1 MAHLTTAQLKTLSDF
16 LEASARPTNT
26 MTLPEVRGFLW
37 GIASAPAEIEDEDW
51 LSLIFEGDDA
61 NYADDA
67 EGEKITGLLLALLEE
82 QYERIGDDDSEL
94 SGSEYH
100 WHDNEDQRWPLTAW
114 CSGLLKA
121 HFWQE
126 DAWNTLLEET
136 EPVKTE
142 DGMFDIVE
150 EVDSTL
156 SIAALFADIA
166 GAMEDSE
173 ESVEV
178 FLASMAE
185 IAEQLPWIMM
195 NYAECGCLLSDMLDA
210 EPQEPYRRE
219 QPKIGRNDPCF
230 CGSGKKYKNC
240 CIHAANDD

>member
-1 MAHLTTAQLKTLSDF
+1 MAYLTTAQLKTLSDF
-16 LEASARPTNT
+16 LDATARPVNT
-26 MTLPEVRGFLW
+26 MTLHEVRGFLW
-37 GIASAPAEIEDEDW
+37 AVASTPTDIEIDDW
-51 LSLIFEGDDA
+51 LPFVFEGDDA
-61 NYADDA
+61 NFADDA
-67 EGEKITGLLLALLEE
+67 EEETITNLFFDLLDE
-82 QYERIGDDDSEL
+82 QYQRIEDDDSEL
-94 SGSEYH
+94 SGSDYH
-100 WHDNEDQRWPLTAW
+100 WHEAEEQRWPLTAW

-121 HFWQE
+121 HYWQE
-126 DAWNTLLEET
+126 EAWNTLLEET
-136 EPVKTE
+136 EPVETE

-166 GAMEDSE
+166 GALEDSE
-173 ESVEV
+173 ESAEI

-195 NYAECGCLLSDMLDA
+195 NYAECGCLLSDMLQ

-230 CGSGKKYKNC
+230 CSSGKKYKNC

>member
-1 MAHLTTAQLKTLSDF
+1 MAYLNTARLKTLSNF
-16 LEASARPTNT
+16 LDDTARPINT
-26 MTLPEVRGFLW
+26 MTLFEVRGFLW
-37 GIASAPAEIEDEDW
+37 AIASTPADIDMDEW
-51 LSLIFEGDDA
+51 LPYIFEGD
-61 NYADDA
+61 NPNFRDDA
-67 EGEKITGLLLALLEE
+67 EEEVIVSLLLDLLDE
-82 QYERIGDDDSEL
+82 QYQRIEDDDSEL
-94 SGSEYH
+94 STSDYH
-100 WHDNEDQRWPLTAW
+100 WHEAEDQRWPLTAW

-121 HFWQE
+121 HYWQE
-126 DAWNTLLEET
+126 EAWNTLLAET
-136 EPVKTE
+136 EPVKTD

-166 GAMEDSE
+166 GAMEDAE
-173 ESVEV
+173 ESADV

-185 IAEQLPWIMM
+185 IAGQLPWIMM
-195 NYAECGCLLSDMLDA
+195 NYAECGYLLSDMLNE

-219 QPKIGRNDPCF
+219 QPKIGRNDTCF

>member
-1 MAHLTTAQLKTLSDF
+1 MAYLTTAQLKTLSDF
-16 LEASARPTNT
+16 LEASARPINT

-37 GIASAPAEIEDEDW
+37 AIASTPTDIEIDDW
-51 LSLIFEGDDA
+51 LPFIFEGDDG
-61 NYADDA
+61 NFSDDI
-67 EGEKITGLLLALLEE
+67 EEENITNLLSDLLDE
-82 QYERIGDDDSEL
+82 QYQRIGEDDSEL
-94 SGSEYH
+94 SSSEYR
-100 WHDNEDQRWPLTAW
+100 WHEAEDQRWPLTAW

-121 HFWQE
+121 HYWQE
-126 DAWNTLLEET
+126 DVWNELLAET

-142 DGMFDIVE
+142 DGVFDIVE

-156 SIAALFADIA
+156 SIAALFADIS
-166 GAMEDSE
+166 GALEDAE
-173 ESVEV
+173 ESAEV

-210 EPQEPYRRE
+210 EPEEPYRRE

>member
-1 MAHLTTAQLKTLSDF
+1 MAYLTAAQIKTLTEF
-16 LEASARPTNT
+16 LDAPSRPENT

-37 GIASAPAEIEDEDW
+37 GIASAPADIEVDDW
-51 LSLIFEGDDA
+51 LPYIFEGDDA
-61 NYADDA
+61 NYKDDA
-67 EGEKITGLLLALLEE
+67 EEDAISALFIDLLNE
-82 QYERIGDDDSEL
+82 QYERIENDESEL
-94 SGSEYH
+94 SDSDYR
-100 WHDNEDQRWPLTAW
+100 WHEVEDERWALTAW

-121 HFWQE
+121 HYWQE
-126 DAWNTLLEET
+126 EIWNELLAET

-156 SIAALFADIA
+156 GIAALYADIPA
-166 GAMEDSE
+166 ALEDAE
-173 ESVEV
+173 ESAEV
-178 FLASMAE
+178 FMASMAE

-195 NYAECGCLLSDMLDA
+195 NYAECGCLLSDMLNA
-210 EPQEPYRRE
+210 EPEEPYRRE

>member
-1 MAHLTTAQLKTLSDF
+1 
-16 LEASARPTNT
+16 

-37 GIASAPAEIEDEDW
+37 AIASTPTDIEIDDW
-51 LSLIFEGDDA
+51 LPFIFEGDDG
-61 NYADDA
+61 NFSDDI
-67 EGEKITGLLLALLEE
+67 EEENITNLLSDLLDE
-82 QYERIGDDDSEL
+82 QYQRIGEDDSEL
-94 SGSEYH
+94 SSSEYR
-100 WHDNEDQRWPLTAW
+100 WHEAEDQRWPLTAW

-121 HFWQE
+121 HYWQE
-126 DAWNTLLEET
+126 DVWNELLAET

-142 DGMFDIVE
+142 DGVFDIVE

-156 SIAALFADIA
+156 SIAALFADIS
-166 GAMEDSE
+166 GALEDAE
-173 ESVEV
+173 ESAEV

-210 EPQEPYRRE
+210 EPEEPYRRE

>member
-1 MAHLTTAQLKTLSDF
+1 MAYLTTAQLKTLSDF
-16 LEASARPTNT
+16 LDATARPVNT
-26 MTLPEVRGFLW
+26 MTLHEVRGFLW
-37 GIASAPAEIEDEDW
+37 AVASTPTDIEIDDW
-51 LSLIFEGDDA
+51 LPFVFEGDDA
-61 NYADDA
+61 NFADDA
-67 EGEKITGLLLALLEE
+67 EEETITNLFFDLLDE
-82 QYERIGDDDSEL
+82 QYQRIEDDDSEL
-94 SGSEYH
+94 SGSDYH
-100 WHDNEDQRWPLTAW
+100 WHETEEQRWPLTAW

-121 HFWQE
+121 HYWQE
-126 DAWNTLLEET
+126 EAWNTLLEET
-136 EPVKTE
+136 EPVETE

-166 GAMEDSE
+166 GALEDSE
-173 ESVEV
+173 ESAEI

-195 NYAECGCLLSDMLDA
+195 NYAECGCLLSDMLQ

-230 CGSGKKYKNC
+230 CSSGKKYKNC

>member
-1 MAHLTTAQLKTLSDF
+1 MAYLTTAQLKTLSDF
-16 LEASARPTNT
+16 LDATARPVNT
-26 MTLPEVRGFLW
+26 MTLHEVRGFLW
-37 GIASAPAEIEDEDW
+37 AVASTPTDIAIDDW
-51 LSLIFEGDDA
+51 LPFVFEGDDA
-61 NYADDA
+61 NFADDA
-67 EGEKITGLLLALLEE
+67 EEETITNLFFDLLDE
-82 QYERIGDDDSEL
+82 QYQRIEDDDSEL
-94 SGSEYH
+94 SGSDYH
-100 WHDNEDQRWPLTAW
+100 WHEAEEQRWPLTAW

-121 HFWQE
+121 HYWQE
-126 DAWNTLLEET
+126 EAWNTLLEET
-136 EPVKTE
+136 EPVETE

-166 GAMEDSE
+166 GALEDSE
-173 ESVEV
+173 ESAEI

-195 NYAECGCLLSDMLDA
+195 NYAECGCLLSDMLQ